1 MDRAYLINQID
12 KALLTLRTREGIIE
26 KRKECPSSEFVVQ
39 MPCYAAFFSVV
50 DLSENLAKIYATAEK
65 EINAL
70 IAVEGNKLPRD
81 LELVFIMADDQP
93 PEPALV
99 RRIVDDRYVCRKF
112 VLWPNGR
119 HIDEVLADLPFWPP
133 DDVLSKG
140 QTSVAPGVQE
150 TLSGYDPRLIADLA
164 SYSPGALRVFK
175 NIQEGAYSLT
185 GAPSLSEPVTPLKVV
200 PSVWTKLE
208 SLDITDFRGIRRLQS
223 EDMPL
228 SGNVVFIYGPNGV
241 GKTSIAEAVE
251 WAITGQVGRL
261 QQVPTQSSKGELDPI
276 VNVFSEKAEARVTCR
291 LSNCEP
297 ICRTKRGW
305 SIERLIG
312 HQSVTEDRTVIDH
325 VVGTEAPSSEARL
338 RIERLRDLF
347 RGSHMLSQHNIRQF
361 LERTE
366 PVERFDILTN
376 MIGAEEFVRFREK
389 VTAVLR
395 HLRSHVGARSEE
407 SKSMYRELEDVSKR
421 LRERQKDF
429 EKLSHEV
436 TSGMTQEEL
445 SSELLQGMRVWQCG
459 IDEAAVERA
468 NAEPAERR
476 YELIALHAETA
487 IHGKK
492 KETEDLLVRLKSL
505 EQELQGYV
513 ESRRHCE
520 RLAAEIASEK
530 SVSEKARAELK
541 GREKVRQDV
550 QTRVEVLRTK
560 QKETTK
566 SYANLTWLKENLP
579 AYRQVKETLRCM
591 DDSLVGQLEDL
602 QRSEI
607 ALAEQQKSLTAK
619 RARLQEIEQIIA
631 TNMRR
636 EKALVS
642 LLNRLPQVEA
652 RRQEAEQ
659 LDNRERQLNS
669 RIGELKRQASSAH
682 VEITEARARLDELQR
697 NFNSEASRH
706 DALSSFLAKLSEMV
720 HSAECPLCGRPFKS
734 AEEATEKIREHL
746 SLLPLLL
753 KDLARR
759 LNEAKKETDAKQA
772 KADSITAGIR
782 ALEVESEQVH
792 LNKAAATKAVQEFLA
807 ECAILAVTV
816 SVDSAVAW
824 QTALEQASK
833 ECEVAPLHSEAGSL
847 RNEISALASRVVQQQ
862 STVDGLRQKLVQNEK
877 ERSRLLTVI
886 QGLEAD
892 MLQRGFEPG
901 SLPQGNQLTTNL
913 SKAQD
918 DARECGESVAKR
930 EAELGAV
937 ESAIAALRESIRRAD
952 EDVASKETQ
961 MRQYETACSRFVA
974 ACSAISV
981 DPENPRE
988 TIQLVKRKALE
999 LIQALSGLEEKRQIL
1014 QQIVSLGRLKREIDA
1029 HTQTERDLKRKT
1041 EVTSR
1046 EDSRL
1051 RDWMSRVESLET
1063 EVVRK
1068 QVDAVSTH
1076 LKRLEPTMQLLYHRL
1091 NAHPIFWKVRIRVD
1105 EKTRKLDVEAET
1117 SIEPKRFGDIAVPPS
1132 AFFSDAQMNSLA
1144 ITVFLAGALQQTWS
1158 RFNTIL
1164 IDDPIQQMDEMNVH
1178 AFLDLIRG
1186 LSGQRQFI
1194 VFTCSRDFY
1203 LLALDKLVCLNKSK
1217 PENFLAYR
1225 LEGIAPAELK
1235 VYRDAP

>member
-1 MDRAYLINQID
+1 
-12 KALLTLRTREGIIE
+12 
-26 KRKECPSSEFVVQ
+26 
-39 MPCYAAFFSVV
+39 
-50 DLSENLAKIYATAEK
+50 
-65 EINAL
+65 
-70 IAVEGNKLPRD
+70 
-81 LELVFIMADDQP
+81 
-93 PEPALV
+93 
-99 RRIVDDRYVCRKF
+99 
-112 VLWPNGR
+112 
-119 HIDEVLADLPFWPP
+119 
-133 DDVLSKG
+133 
-140 QTSVAPGVQE
+140 
-150 TLSGYDPRLIADLA
+150 
-164 SYSPGALRVFK
+164 
-175 NIQEGAYSLT
+175 
-185 GAPSLSEPVTPLKVV
+185 
-200 PSVWTKLE
+200 
-208 SLDITDFRGIRRLQS
+208 
-223 EDMPL
+223 
-228 SGNVVFIYGPNGV
+228 
-241 GKTSIAEAVE
+241 
-251 WAITGQVGRL
+251 
-261 QQVPTQSSKGELDPI
+261 
-276 VNVFSEKAEARVTCR
+276 
-291 LSNCEP
+291 
-297 ICRTKRGW
+297 
-305 SIERLIG
+305 
-312 HQSVTEDRTVIDH
+312 
-325 VVGTEAPSSEARL
+325 
-338 RIERLRDLF
+338 
-347 RGSHMLSQHNIRQF
+347 
-361 LERTE
+361 
-366 PVERFDILTN
+366 
-376 MIGAEEFVRFREK
+376 
-389 VTAVLR
+389 
-395 HLRSHVGARSEE
+395 
-407 SKSMYRELEDVSKR
+407 
-421 LRERQKDF
+421 
-429 EKLSHEV
+429 
-436 TSGMTQEEL
+436 MTQEEL
-445 SSELLQGMRVWQCG
+445 SSELLQGMRVWQCA
-459 IDEAAVERA
+459 IDEPAVERA
-468 NAEPAERR
+468 NAGPAERR
-476 YELIALHAETA
+476 YELISLHAETA

-492 KETEDLLVRLKSL
+492 TETEDLLVRLKSL

-530 SVSEKARAELK
+530 SVSEKARADLQE
-541 GREKVRQDV
+541 REKVRQDI

-560 QKETTK
+560 QKEATK
-566 SYANLTWLKENLP
+566 SYANLIWLKENLP

-591 DDSLVGQLEDL
+591 DDSLVGQLEEL

-607 ALAEQQKSLTAK
+607 ALGEQQKSLTAK

-631 TNMRR
+631 TNMSR

-669 RIGELKRQASSAH
+669 RIGELKRQASSAN

-746 SLLPLLL
+746 SVLPLLL
-753 KDLARR
+753 KDLAHR
-759 LNEAKKETDAKQA
+759 LNEAKKDTDAKQA

-862 STVDGLRQKLVQNEK
+862 SMVDGLRQKLVQNEK

-892 MLQRGFEPG
+892 MLQRGVEPG
-901 SLPQGNQLTTNL
+901 SLPQGNQLTTKL

-937 ESAIAALRESIRRAD
+937 ESAIAALRESIMRAD
-952 EDVASKETQ
+952 EEVASKETQ

-988 TIQLVKRKALE
+988 TIQFVKRKASE

-1014 QQIVSLGRLKREIDA
+1014 QQIVSLGRLRREIDA
-1029 HTQTERDLKRKT
+1029 LTQTERDLKRKT

-1051 RDWMSRVESLET
+1051 RDWMSRVESLEA

-1117 SIEPKRFGDIAVPPS
+1117 SIEPKRLSDIAVLPS

-1194 VFTCSRDFY
+1194 IFTCSRDFY

-1217 PENFLAYR
+1217 PESFLAYR

-1235 VYRDAP
+1235 VCCDAP